1 MRRGITCARKQ
12 ENVLT
17 IRNPSPAPRGL
28 IAVALS
34 AVSVALSGCTGFFV
48 APTSTTTSS
57 SNLVYVANAT
67 TETISGYIVGTNTLT
82 AVSGSPVSLGYVP
95 QAAVISR
102 ANTFLYVAGPSGI
115 YLYTIASD
123 GALTSGGTVA
133 AYDVASLDVSPDGN
147 WLVGLNASANV
158 LDIWQIDTSTG
169 ALSLTDTATF
179 TATGTVVPSMVRF
192 APSGSYIFAALG
204 TGGDAVFTFNTS
216 TGVAASS
223 QLLSL
228 GSASTS
234 DNALAVDSSTSTLYI
249 ARSGTNEGLAVYTI
263 GSAGAL
269 TAVSGSPFSTGTTP
283 HSVAIDS
290 TGTYVYVA
298 NRGSSTISGF
308 TIGTGSV
315 LTALSS
321 SPFTSGSLVTSL
333 ATDNSGSYLLAVA
346 NGGSPDLTMYSFDS
360 STAGKL
366 DTETSVT
373 TGTDPTG
380 AILVV
385 ATH

>member
-1 MRRGITCARKQ
+1 M
-12 ENVLT
+12 T
-17 IRNPSPAPRGL
+17 ISNPSPAPRGL
-28 IAVALS
+28 IAIAFTAAS
-34 AVSVALSGCTGFFV
+34 IALSGCAGFFV
-48 APTSTTTSS
+48 APTTTTTTST

-67 TETISGYIVGTNTLT
+67 TETISGFAVGTNTLT
-82 AVSGSPVSLGYVP
+82 AVSGSPLSLGYVP

-102 ANTFLYVAGPSGI
+102 ANTFLYVAGAAGI

-123 GALTSGGTVA
+123 GALTAGGTA
-133 AYDVASLDVSPDGN
+133 ASYDVASLDVSPDGN
-147 WLVGLNASANV
+147 WLVGLNAASTV
-158 LDIWQIDTSTG
+158 LDIWQINTSTG
-169 ALSLTDTATF
+169 ALTLTDTDTY
-179 TATGTVVPSMVRF
+179 TATGTVVPKMVRF

-223 QLLSL
+223 QRLSL
-228 GSASTS
+228 GSTTTS
-234 DNALAVDSSTSTLYI
+234 DNALAVDSTSSTLYI
-249 ARSGTNEGLAVYTI
+249 ARSGTNQGLAVYTI

-269 TAVSGSPFSTGTTP
+269 TAVSGSPFTAGTAP
-283 HSVAIDS
+283 YSVAIDS
-290 TGTYVYVA
+290 TGAYVYVA
-298 NRGSSTISGF
+298 NRSSSSISGF
-308 TIGTGSV
+308 TIGTGSI

-333 ATDNSGSYLLAVA
+333 ATDNSGSYLLAAA

-360 STAGKL
+360 TTAGKL
-366 DTETSVT
+366 DTVAAVT